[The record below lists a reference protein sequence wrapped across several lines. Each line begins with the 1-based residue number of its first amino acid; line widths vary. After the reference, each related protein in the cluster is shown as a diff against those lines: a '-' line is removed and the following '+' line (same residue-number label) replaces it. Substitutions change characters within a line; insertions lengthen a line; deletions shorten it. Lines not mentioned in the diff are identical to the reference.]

1 MELSG
6 ITVLE
11 GRDECARALRDP
23 SLTSD
28 PGVGSA
34 SVLLMDGPSHARVRS
49 VVREIIAGLEPLPD
63 GVRREIEAL
72 VGRLGGSFDLVTDF
86 ARPIAGVV
94 AGALL
99 GVPLD
104 DVFLVHLEATTANLD
119 VWSGA
124 SPDKAAQASAFRL
137 AVQLSR
143 AEPAP
148 GGGLAALRAAR
159 AAGRI
164 TEDELLLNP
173 VVLAHAAYENSL
185 NFLAAAGLALASDPG
200 LVAELLAGSGPGLVR
215 QLAARICPA
224 RFVLRSG
231 PAGAVAISLA
241 SGMPFGLGR
250 HACPGSGV
258 ALAEGEVALRA
269 LAGVL
274 GGGCQVS
281 EIRWKPHPVFHGL
294 AQVTVTRADG

>member
-11 GRDECARALRDP
+11 GREECARALRDP

-34 SVLLMDGPSHARVRS
+34 SVLLMDGPSHTRVRS

-63 GVRREIEAL
+63 AVRREIEDL
-72 VGRLGGSFDLVTDF
+72 VGELGGSFDLVADF
-86 ARPIAGVV
+86 ARPVAGAV

-99 GVPLD
+99 GVALD
-104 DVFLVHLEATTANLD
+104 DVFLGHLEATAANLD

-143 AEPAP
+143 AEAAP
-148 GGGLAALRAAR
+148 GSGLAALRAAR

-185 NFLAAAGLALASDPG
+185 NFLAVAGLELASDP
-200 LVAELLAGSGPGLVR
+200 ELAVSLRSGAGLVR
-215 QLAARICPA
+215 QLAAQICPA
-224 RFVLRSG
+224 RYVLRSG
-231 PAGAVAISLA
+231 REGAVAISLA
-241 SGMPFGLGR
+241 GGLPFGLGR

-269 LAGVL
+269 LAEVL
-274 GGGCQVS
+274 AGGCRV
-281 EIRWKPHPVFHGL
+281 EEVRWKPHPVFHGL
-294 AQVTVTRADG
+294 AQATVTRADG